1 MAEPTDPVSVT
12 DQPADGS
19 ALHAR
24 ARRPSLLRRQ
34 FSAQE
39 SGLVLVIA
47 VMVAALSILA
57 PVKERSEQA
66 PIPPGSKVVQ
76 TDAGVTVT
84 SDGDE
89 TTYRARDGWT
99 LHRQSNTYPSG
110 TVTSVTEQGLRVERP
125 GRSAI
130 LLQGNWSANTGAD
143 GTVEVTR
150 QRISRT
156 WSINTFLNTDN
167 LIAVATGSSFYAI
180 MAIGAVG
187 VIVMAGIDLSIGSI
201 YAIAAVVGAVVMRK
215 LGADAPGILAVPL
228 LIVLCCGV
236 GSVCGLLNGVGTVA
250 LRVHPFIITLG
261 TMAIFRGV
269 AYLIT
274 GGESLTGFPE
284 SIKSGFIRASIFG
297 IQPVPLVLMVVVGI
311 GGAIM
316 FTRTVF
322 GRRVFALGGSETA
335 AKYAG
340 ISVGRTKIIMFM
352 LAGAL
357 GGLSAAMLL
366 GYYGAADSNAGFGY
380 ELRVIA
386 AAVVGGASLSG
397 GRGSAIGAVL
407 GAIIIQLIENAIIVL
422 NIPNSWTQIII
433 GLTIVLAVVIDQT
446 KHRLSSARGS

>member
-1 MAEPTDPVSVT
+1 VW
-12 DQPADGS
+12 
-19 ALHAR
+19 
-24 ARRPSLLRRQ
+24 RRQ
-34 FSAQE
+34 LAAQE

-47 VMVAALSILA
+47 VMVVVLTVLA
-57 PVKERSEQA
+57 PVKQRTEQVA
-66 PIPPGSKVVQ
+66 IQPGASVLVEDGDIVVEYEGHATRYRADDGFALDEQTNSYPPGTVATT
-76 TDAGVTVT
+76 TDG
-84 SDGDE
+84 
-89 TTYRARDGWT
+89 
-99 LHRQSNTYPSG
+99 
-110 TVTSVTEQGLRVERP
+110 GLRIERP
-125 GRSAI
+125 GRGAI
-130 LLQGNWSANTGAD
+130 VLQGGWAATTLPD
-143 GTVEVTR
+143 GSVEATR
-150 QRISRT
+150 QRLMVTSAT
-156 WSINTFLNTDN
+156 NTFLNTDN
-167 LIAVATGSSFYAI
+167 LIAVATSSSFYAI

-201 YAIAAVVGAVVMRK
+201 YAIAAVVGAVVMQS
-215 LGADAPGILAVPL
+215 LGTGAAGIVAVPL
-228 LIVLCCGV
+228 LLVVCCGV
-236 GSVCGLLNGVGTVA
+236 GSACGLLNGVGTVA

-274 GGESLTGFPE
+274 GGESITGFPE

-297 IQPVPLVLMVVVGI
+297 VQPVPLVLMVVVGI
-311 GGAIM
+311 AGAVV

-335 AKYAG
+335 ARYAG
-340 ISVGRTKIIMFM
+340 ISVGRTKIVMFTI
-352 LAGAL
+352 AGAL

-366 GYYGAADSNAGFGY
+366 GYYGAADSNAGFGC

-433 GLTIVLAVVIDQT
+433 GLTIVLAVVVDQT
-446 KHRLSSARGS
+446 KHRLSARSA